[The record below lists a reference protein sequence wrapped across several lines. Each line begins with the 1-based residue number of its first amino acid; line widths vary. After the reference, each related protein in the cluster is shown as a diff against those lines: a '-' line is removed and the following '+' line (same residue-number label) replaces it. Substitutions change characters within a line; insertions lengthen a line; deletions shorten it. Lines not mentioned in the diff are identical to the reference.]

1 MREVTILVPC
11 FNEEAVLEAFYEAV
25 RSVTAGLPAYGF
37 RFLFVDDGS
46 QDGTLAI
53 LRRLAAED
61 ARVEYVSLS
70 RNFGKEAAMLAGFDY
85 AEGEAVI
92 VMDAD
97 LQDPPSLIPAM
108 LAEWEQGWQDVYAR
122 RRSRA
127 GETWLKRVTSAL
139 YYRILARLSDVPVL
153 VDVGDFRLLDR
164 QCVLALRR
172 LREHQ
177 RYTKGLFSWIGF
189 RKKEILYD
197 RDARAAGE
205 THWDYWKLVKLA
217 VNGIM
222 SFSTVPLQLSS
233 WLGAAVS
240 LCAFLYMLEVV
251 VKTLVCGGDVP
262 GYPSLIAVILFVS
275 GVQLMVLGVIGEY
288 LGKVFQETK
297 GRPVYVLGES
307 RLQRAQERDCKAEG
321 NSIK

>member
-11 FNEEAVLEAFYEAV
+11 YNEEAVLGTFYEAV
-25 RSVTAGLPAYGF
+25 RTVVADLPQYAF
-37 RFLFVDDGS
+37 RFLFVNDGS
-46 QDGTLAI
+46 RDGTLAI
-53 LRRLAAED
+53 LQRLAAED
-61 ARVEYVSLS
+61 ARVEYLSLS

-97 LQDPPSLIPAM
+97 LQDPPSLIPPM
-108 LAEWEQGWQDVYAR
+108 LAAWEQGWQDVYAR

-127 GETWLKRVTSAL
+127 GETWLKRATSAL

-205 THWDYWKLVKLA
+205 THWSYGRLARLA
-217 VNGIM
+217 VNGMM

-240 LCAFLYMLEVV
+240 FCAFLYMLEVV
-251 VKTLVCGGDVP
+251 AKTLLWGGDVP

-275 GVQLMVLGVIGEY
+275 GVQLMVLGVLGEY

-297 GRPVYVLGES
+297 GRPVYVLAEC
-307 RLQRAQERDCKAEG
+307 RLQKARERDCHDVG
-321 NSIK
+321 NSIE